1 MSNGTFVADEN
12 LGRFLKEIRRY
23 NVLDAQT
30 ERELAEAWQHKRCQ
44 KSVDQLVGSHLR
56 LVVKV
61 AKSFRGYGLPLGDLI
76 AEGNVGLM
84 QAIDRFEPERGF
96 RLSTYALWWIRAT
109 IQEYVLKSWSM
120 VKLGTTSAQKK
131 LFFNLR
137 RLKAQLRAIEE
148 DNLNPEQVGFIAKT
162 LKVSEADVVSM
173 NQRLFGRDQSLNV
186 RVSDDDDAEWLD
198 WLEDKTDNQETMLV
212 DLDQQQHR
220 RTLMAECLGHLDQRE
235 RHILVNRRLR
245 DNPPTLDALSQ
256 EHGIS
261 RERVRQI
268 EVRAFEK
275 LKRIMRHPDQAGI
288 GQQGIAVA
296 A

>member
-12 LGRFLKEIRRY
+12 LGRFLKEMRRY
-23 NVLDAQT
+23 NILDAET
-30 ERELAEAWQHKRCQ
+30 EQKLAFAWQKKRCQ
-44 KSVDQLVGSHLR
+44 RAADQLVGSHLR

-61 AKSFRGYGLPLGDLI
+61 AKGFRGYGLPLGELV

-109 IQEYVLKSWSM
+109 IQEYVLRSWSM

-137 RLKAQLRAIEE
+137 RLKAKLRAIEE
-148 DNLNPEQVGFIAKT
+148 DSLTPEQVGHIAYE
-162 LKVSEADVVSM
+162 LKVSEADVISM

-186 RVSDDDDAEWLD
+186 SVSEEDDAEWID
-198 WLEDKTDNQETMLV
+198 WLEDDSESQEAQVIQM
-212 DLDQQQHR
+212 DEMDKR
-220 RTLMAECLGHLDQRE
+220 RALMARSLNHLDQRE

-245 DNPPTLDALSQ
+245 EDPPTLDALSKT
-256 EHGIS
+256 HGIS

-268 EVRAFEK
+268 EVRAYEK
-275 LKRIMRHPDQAGI
+275 LKRVMCEPEMT
-288 GQQGIAVA
+288 AVA

>member
-1 MSNGTFVADEN
+1 
-12 LGRFLKEIRRY
+12 
-23 NVLDAQT
+23 
-30 ERELAEAWQHKRCQ
+30 
-44 KSVDQLVGSHLR
+44 
-56 LVVKV
+56 
-61 AKSFRGYGLPLGDLI
+61 
-76 AEGNVGLM
+76 M
-84 QAIDRFEPERGF
+84 QALDRFEPERGF

-137 RLKAQLRAIEE
+137 RLKAKLRAIEE
-148 DNLNPEQVGFIAKT
+148 DSLNPEQVAHIAYE
-162 LKVSEADVVSM
+162 LKVSEADVISM

-186 RVSDDDDAEWLD
+186 RVSDEDDAEWQD
-198 WLEDKTDNQETMLV
+198 WLEDDGETQEAQIIQ
-212 DLDQQQHR
+212 LDEMDKR
-220 RTLMAECLGHLDQRE
+220 RALMAHCLNHLDRRE

-245 DNPPTLDALSQ
+245 EDPPTLDALSKT
-256 EHGIS
+256 HGIS

-275 LKRIMRHPDQAGI
+275 LKRVMREPE
-288 GQQGIAVA
+288 AVA

>member
-12 LGRFLKEIRRY
+12 LGRFLKEMRRY
-23 NVLDAQT
+23 DVLDAET
-30 ERELAEAWQHKRCQ
+30 EQKLAYAWQKNRCPRAA
-44 KSVDQLVGSHLR
+44 DQLVGSHLR

-61 AKSFRGYGLPLGDLI
+61 AKGFRGYGLPLGELV

-84 QAIDRFEPERGF
+84 QALDRFEPERGF

-109 IQEYVLKSWSM
+109 IQEYVLRSWSM

-137 RLKAQLRAIEE
+137 RLKSKLRAIEE
-148 DNLNPEQVGFIAKT
+148 DTLTPEQVAHIAYE

-186 RVSDDDDAEWLD
+186 TVSDEDDAEWLD
-198 WLEDKTDNQETMLV
+198 WLEDDCDSQEVQVIQIDELEK
-212 DLDQQQHR
+212 R
-220 RTLMAECLGHLDQRE
+220 RALMAESLNLLDRRE
-235 RHILVNRRLR
+235 RHILINRRLR
-245 DNPPTLDALSQ
+245 EDPPTLDALSKT
-256 EHGIS
+256 HGIS

-268 EVRAFEK
+268 EVRAYEK
-275 LKRIMRHPDQAGI
+275 LKKVMCEPEAYLTAQA
-288 GQQGIAVA
+288 A
-296 A
+296 